1 MNIVAAVSAKLTAL
15 DAVAKNMGVDSQDL
29 IDQTKARLPPPPSTT
44 PTIK

>member
-29 IDQTKARLPPPPSTT
+29 IDQTKARLPPPSTT